1 MGREWEHCSSRA
13 GVGAHRGEGGMVG
26 SWACG
31 ERGTN
36 VGGGAEPAAWPPP
49 AQSSPSGAERL
60 NTITREMGPSCRIV
74 QVCRTSVWRA
84 RTQGPAPST
93 PAPPGPAPPP
103 RVWAPAPAI
112 TSTLLVYVSDTDIT
126 ALTAES

>member
-1 MGREWEHCSSRA
+1 
-13 GVGAHRGEGGMVG
+13 MVG

-36 VGGGAEPAAWPPP
+36 AGGGAEPAAWPPP
-49 AQSSPSGAERL
+49 ARSSPSGAERL
-60 NTITREMGPSCRIV
+60 NTITWEMGPSCRIV

-84 RTQGPAPST
+84 RTQGPVPST
-93 PAPPGPAPPP
+93 PAPVRIRP
-103 RVWAPAPAI
+103 WAPAPAI
-112 TSTLLVYVSDTDIT
+112 TSTLLVYVGDTDIT